1 MIAEQS
7 QQGQFHRLAEN
18 LHHDQIP
25 ADLLSGL
32 FISRFNDAR
41 IK

>member
-7 QQGQFHRLAEN
+7 KKGQFNGLAEN
-18 LHHDQIP
+18 LFHDQIP
-25 ADLLSGL
+25 ADLFLVF
-32 FISRFNDAR
+32 FIPRFNNER